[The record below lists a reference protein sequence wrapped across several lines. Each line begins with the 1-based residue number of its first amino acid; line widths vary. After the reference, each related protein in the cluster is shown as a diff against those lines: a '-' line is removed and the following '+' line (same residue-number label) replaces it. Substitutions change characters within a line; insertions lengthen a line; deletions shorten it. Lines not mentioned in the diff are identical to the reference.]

1 MGKSDGVMRSISMSR
16 PCGRSLATWF
26 TRACTC
32 CSATTISVR
41 GASVTVVSLPP
52 RIDRDC
58 TRVTPGTMLTASSIG
73 RVMLNSTGRAPSA
86 VPWTTIVMREKAS
99 SG

>member
-1 MGKSDGVMRSISMSR
+1 MSVFGANVTLIS
-16 PCGRSLATWF
+16 A
-26 TRACTC
+26 A
-32 CSATTISVR
+32 
-41 GASVTVVSLPP
+41 P

-73 RVMLNSTGRAPSA
+73 RVTLNSTCRAPSDEPSA
-86 VPWTTIVMREKAS
+86 TIMMRRKRIWLS

>member
-1 MGKSDGVMRSISMSR
+1 MSVVGANVM
-16 PCGRSLATWF
+16 F
-26 TRACTC
+26 
-32 CSATTISVR
+32 
-41 GASVTVVSLPP
+41 VSLPP

-73 RVMLNSTGRAPSA
+73 RVMLNSTCRAPSD
-86 VPWTTIVMREKAS
+86 VPSATIVMRENVS

>member
-1 MGKSDGVMRSISMSR
+1 MSVVELNVM
-16 PCGRSLATWF
+16 F
-26 TRACTC
+26 
-32 CSATTISVR
+32 
-41 GASVTVVSLPP
+41 VSLPD

-73 RVMLNSTGRAPSA
+73 RVTVNRICRAPSD
-86 VPWTTIVMREKAS
+86 VPWATTVMRENTS

>member
-1 MGKSDGVMRSISMSR
+1 MSVV
-16 PCGRSLATWF
+16 GANVTFDLAA
-26 TRACTC
+26 R
-32 CSATTISVR
+32 
-41 GASVTVVSLPP
+41 P

-73 RVMLNSTGRAPSA
+73 RVTLKSTCRAPSD
-86 VPWTTIVMREKAS
+86 VPCATIVMRENIS